1 MKHAS
6 FFNIVR
12 YILLYCC
19 SRVAHQL
26 QEYSLFLS
34 KEKIVVMFFEW
45 VYVVNLQLAPALI
58 KMRQCTIDRQYRNS
72 VDLWNMQ
79 TYCHVTSKK

>member
-1 MKHAS
+1 M
-6 FFNIVR
+6 
-12 YILLYCC
+12 LLYCC

-34 KEKIVVMFFEW
+34 KEKKICDVFEW

-58 KMRQCTIDRQYRNS
+58 KMTSCIIGRQYCNS

-79 TYCHVTSKK
+79 TYCHVTSKNK